1 MFRKARQAIQEV
13 YSELIDEVILP
24 NQYGKFKFYPDMT
37 LEDVAR
43 KLSKTQKYRDYYY
56 MGVDNVVD
64 IEMVMDELDNL
75 GYTET
80 SVGVI
85 YIYK

>member
-1 MFRKARQAIQEV
+1 
-13 YSELIDEVILP
+13 
-24 NQYGKFKFYPDMT
+24 MT

-80 SVGVI
+80 SIGVI